1 MKTKH
6 MSDAEQKRRTEILAQ
21 LMSKRSRVME
31 AYWARYNDI
40 EQGLLSDYAETHG
53 GLALAELF
61 SEVQTQ
67 LEDLGELLKPLCM
80 RIDSGKL
87 AVNADA
93 SDHLPERIR
102 QQVERRIGT
111 NQNADAPYND
121 ALQKLVTLTRLDEF
135 ERIIAS
141 LS

>member
-6 MSDAEQKRRTEILAQ
+6 MSDAEQNRRAEILSQ
-21 LMSKRSRVME
+21 LMSKRSQVME

-40 EQGLLSDYAETHG
+40 EQGLLFDAETHG
-53 GLALAELF
+53 GLAFTELF

-67 LEDLGELLKPLCM
+67 LEDLGELLKPLGM

-93 SDHLPERIR
+93 PDHLPERIR

-111 NQNADAPYND
+111 KQNADAPYND
-121 ALQKLVTLTRLDEF
+121 ALQKLVTLTSLDKL
-135 ERIIAS
+135 ERVIAS
-141 LS
+141 LA

>member
-1 MKTKH
+1 

-21 LMSKRSRVME
+21 LMSKRSRMME

-53 GLALAELF
+53 GLALAELS

-67 LEDLGELLKPLCM
+67 LEDLGELLKPLGM

-93 SDHLPERIR
+93 PDHLPEGIR

-111 NQNADAPYND
+111 NQTADAPYND
-121 ALQKLVTLTRLDEF
+121 ALQKLVTLTRLDEL
-135 ERIIAS
+135 EKIIAS